1 MQILIENGKKEDAQK
16 LVDIAIARAWRIFA
30 VLTGPSMDYYT
41 PLEHRK
47 QSFKEFMQEWIVG
60 QFERSLLDMG
70 LSLPWYWNQMVD
82 EFDYQHHAYHLGIWF
97 WRPTV
102 WWNPAAGM
110 TPECRDWLEEK
121 YPGWND
127 TFGKCWDV
135 IIDNLLAGRPEL
147 TVPETLPIVC
157 NMSQI
162 PICAIPGDRWKV
174 QDHPLDHEGRTYHFN
189 SAIDR
194 WVFQQNPARYRD
206 HMTLVDRF
214 LAGHIQPMNLMGAL
228 QYMNLAPGE
237 IGDDAHQ
244 YAWVERYRNHPY
256 QRKAA

>member
-1 MQILIENGKKEDAQK
+1 
-16 LVDIAIARAWRIFA
+16 
-30 VLTGPSMDYYT
+30 
-41 PLEHRK
+41 
-47 QSFKEFMQEWIVG
+47 
-60 QFERSLLDMG
+60 
-70 LSLPWYWNQMVD
+70 
-82 EFDYQHHAYHLGIWF
+82 
-97 WRPTV
+97 
-102 WWNPAAGM
+102 
-110 TPECRDWLEEK
+110 
-121 YPGWND
+121 
-127 TFGKCWDV
+127 
-135 IIDNLLAGRPEL
+135 
-147 TVPETLPIVC
+147 
-157 NMSQI
+157 
-162 PICAIPGDRWKV
+162 V